1 MATRT
6 WIGGNANNDVTNATN
21 WSGDLVPV
29 AGDTALATNGT
40 LMMPAGS
47 DLNGVTLDVNEPN
60 GGPAVVVDMTGD
72 DTLTVANANST
83 NAEVVVNAS
92 GATDTLIVS
101 RGFPGGLSAVVNVA
115 ANTDLTLNPY
125 TTQSELYGQDSVT
138 VNGGTTTLSGNVTAG
153 AKVVLNTNLAGTGTL
168 VLDDAHDADGTV
180 TYSSGEINGTV
191 AAGVTIQ
198 VNGTGGA
205 DPYLGTKASPQDDTL
220 KIDNPASFAGNL
232 LINTG
237 IVTLENFTADSDT
250 LANGVMSFY
259 QNGALVESFNV
270 APSGTLAPATSI
282 VATQVG
288 ANMQISTEL
297 ASYTGGLPLP
307 DLLPLGPPNNFLVG
321 DQTTGGVWQSQG
333 TPYTGPV
340 AGLASDI
347 IIATADNINV
357 KAEVPNVFIH
367 TGSGE
372 DAIDVS
378 AVNGNNVLDGST
390 GSNFLVGGTGND
402 TFFVDDRAAPAA
414 IWSTVVN
421 FHAGDNA
428 TVWGVSPSDFCLTW
442 MDGQGAVGSTGLTL
456 TAAAPGKPT
465 AMLTLAGMTSAD
477 LTNGKLATS
486 FGVDPASGSDYMLV
500 HGM

>member
-1 MATRT
+1 MTTRT
-6 WIGGNANNDVTNATN
+6 WVGGTANNDVTNAAN
-21 WSGDLVPV
+21 WSGGIVPA
-29 AGDTALATNGT
+29 AGDTALATAGT

-47 DLNGVTLDVNEPN
+47 NLNGVTLGVNEPS
-60 GGPAVVVDMTGD
+60 GGPPVVVDMTGD
-72 DTLTVANANST
+72 DNLTVANANST
-83 NAEVVVNAS
+83 NAQVVVNAS
-92 GATDTLIVS
+92 GAADTLIVS

-115 ANTDLTLNPY
+115 ANTNLTLNPS

-153 AKVVLNTNLAGTGTL
+153 AKVVLNTNLVGTGTL

-180 TYSSGEINGTV
+180 TSSSGEINGIV

-198 VNGTGGA
+198 VNGTGAA
-205 DPYLGTKASPQDDTL
+205 DPYLGSKALPQYDTL
-220 KIDNPASFAGNL
+220 KIDDPASFAGKL

-237 IVTLENFTADSDT
+237 IVTLENFTADSDI

-259 QNGALVESFNV
+259 KNGTLVESFNV

-288 ANMQISTEL
+288 ANMQISTEPT
-297 ASYTGGLPLP
+297 SYTGGLPLP
-307 DLLPLGPPNNFLVG
+307 GLLPLGPPGNFLVS
-321 DQTTGGVWQSQG
+321 DQTSGGAWQSQG
-333 TPYTGPV
+333 TPYSGPV
-340 AGLASDI
+340 AGLTSDI

-357 KAEVPNVFIH
+357 KAAIPNVFIH

-402 TFFVDDRAAPAA
+402 TFFVDDRGTPAA

-421 FHAGDNA
+421 FHAGDDA
-428 TVWGVSPSDFCLTW
+428 TVWGVSPKDFGLTW
-442 MDGQGAVGSTGLTL
+442 TDGLGASGSTGLTL
-456 TAAAPGKPT
+456 AATAAGKPT
-465 AMLTLAGMTSAD
+465 AMLTLAGLNSAD
-477 LTNGKLATS
+477 LTNGKLAIS
-486 FGVDPASGSDYMLV
+486 YGIDAASGSDYMLIQR
-500 HGM
+500 M